1 MILFACLNTRVN
13 DETITF
19 LRESDEYGFPT
30 HFWTPELNQMLL
42 NAIDDTNAY
51 IVPFDTDSFSAI
63 IDSGASS
70 TATPFKVDCVPGIY
84 EELNGV

>member
-1 MILFACLNTRVN
+1 
-13 DETITF
+13 
-19 LRESDEYGFPT
+19 
-30 HFWTPELNQMLL
+30 MLL